1 MCVVQLFQRD
11 ANITSQIFGNNR
23 RFSFVLAVGC
33 YGFDV
38 KNPDS
43 CSKMAVI
50 GVFPIRSKII
60 SSSGQLPVPD
70 ALLRVIFY
78 SVKILY
84 SYFITNAF

>member
-23 RFSFVLAVGC
+23 RFSFALAVGC

-50 GVFPIRSKII
+50 GVFR
-60 SSSGQLPVPD
+60 SGQKSFRRLGNSPSPTH
-70 ALLRVIFY
+70 
-78 SVKILY
+78 
-84 SYFITNAF
+84 SYA